1 MTTAHHPLGAS
12 SASRWMVCPGSVR
25 LSEGIPDQQS
35 AYAQEGSAAHHLAE
49 VCLQNK
55 LDTQQISD
63 AFEVRFG
70 AEWPE
75 EVREHVQGFLDY
87 VRALTPEGKVWPTFF
102 EATVDLSPWIPGC
115 FGTVD
120 FAVLDTDQKLLH
132 VVDLKYGQGRRVSAN
147 ENPQLMMY
155 ALGILA
161 ELEHLFEIE
170 DVKMHIFQPRVGPPD
185 VYQCSVESLYEWADK
200 KLVPAARAT
209 AAEDAPLV
217 PGESQC
223 FFCRA
228 RNQCPARAAANR
240 ALARLDF
247 NGRPD
252 MPELMTLEEIA
263 ELLPRLDELK
273 RWATD
278 LQDFALKQAEAGE
291 RIPGYKLVEG
301 RSNRVWAFEEADT
314 RKHLHA
320 LGLTVAQITTSKL
333 VGIPAIEKLLGG
345 PKKAQPHIEHLIM
358 KPPGKPTLVP
368 ETDPREALSS
378 ANSACNDF
386 AE

>member
-1 MTTAHHPLGAS
+1 MSAHHPLGAS
-12 SASRWMVCPGSVR
+12 SASRWLVCPGSVR

-35 AYAQEGSAAHHLAE
+35 AYAKEGSDAHLLAE
-49 VCLQNK
+49 VCLQNG
-55 LDTQQISD
+55 LDTHQVSD
-63 AFEVRFG
+63 ELETLKG
-70 AEWPE
+70 ATWPE
-75 EVREHVQGFLDY
+75 EMREHVQAFLDY
-87 VRALTPEGKVWPTFF
+87 VRALTPAGKAWPTFY
-102 EATVDLSPWIPGC
+102 EAKVDLSPWIPGC

-120 FAVLDTDQKLLH
+120 FAVLDADHKLLH
-132 VVDLKYGQGRRVSAN
+132 VVDLKYGQGRRVSALN
-147 ENPQLMMY
+147 NSQLLMY

-161 ELEHLFEIE
+161 GLEHLFEIE

-185 VYQCSVESLYEWADK
+185 VFESSVAEIYGWAETV
-200 KLVPAARAT
+200 LVPGAKAT
-209 AAEDAPLV
+209 EAEDAPLV

-228 RNQCPARAAANR
+228 RNQCPARAKANQD
-240 ALARLDF
+240 LARLDF
-247 NGRPD
+247 DGSLLPPN
-252 MPELMTLEEIA
+252 LMTLEEIA
-263 ELLPRLDELK
+263 ELLPKLDELK

-301 RSNRVWAFEEADT
+301 RSNRVWAVDEDDI
-314 RKHLHA
+314 RRHLHA

-345 PKKAQPHIEHLIM
+345 PKKAQPHIEALIM

-378 ANSACNDF
+378 AHSARNDF

>member
-35 AYAQEGSAAHHLAE
+35 AYAQEGTAAHHLAE
-49 VCLQNK
+49 VCLQNG
-55 LDTQQISD
+55 LDALQIPD
-63 AFEVRFG
+63 GFEVRFG

-75 EVREHVQGFLDY
+75 EMREHVQGFLDY
-87 VRALTPEGKVWPTFF
+87 VRALTPACVADPLFY
-102 EATVDLSPWIPGC
+102 EAKVDLGPWIPGC

-120 FAVLDTDQKLLH
+120 FAVLDTDQNLLH
-132 VVDLKYGQGRRVSAN
+132 VVDLKYGQGRRVSAVR
-147 ENPQLMMY
+147 NPQLMMY
-155 ALGILA
+155 SLGILA

-185 VYQCSVESLYEWADK
+185 VYQGSVADLYEWADK
-200 KLVPAARAT
+200 ELVPAARAT
-209 AAEDAPLV
+209 EAEDAPLV

-228 RNQCPARAAANR
+228 RNQCPARAAANQ

-247 NGRPD
+247 D
-252 MPELMTLEEIA
+252 EQLAAPELMTLEEIA
-263 ELLPRLDELK
+263 ELLPHLDELK

-333 VGIPAIEKLLGG
+333 VGIPVIEKLLGG
-345 PKKAQPHIEHLIM
+345 PKKAQPHIEALIM
-358 KPPGKPTLVP
+358 EPPGKPTLVP

-378 ANSACNDF
+378 ANSARNDF